1 MMMMVTILETR
12 TLGWVFLDAGCVPL
26 GKWGV
31 VADPGQLPASFLFR
45 GKKPWKNWPDWDL
58 LEAGAGLALPQTE
71 SCFFSHKTY
80 LPQKLSPSA
89 SNKLLLKVKT
99 ELLVNIS
106 CTFCLVLVNTKQ
118 EHVHSKE

>member
-1 MMMMVTILETR
+1 MMMMLMVTILETR
-12 TLGWVFLDAGCVPL
+12 TLGWVFLDTGCVPL

-71 SCFFSHKTY
+71 SCFFSHKTS
-80 LPQKLSPSA
+80 LPQNCPPLPLTS
-89 SNKLLLKVKT
+89 
-99 ELLVNIS
+99 
-106 CTFCLVLVNTKQ
+106 FY
-118 EHVHSKE
+118 